1 MRIESITLRN
11 FRCFRE
17 FTLSL
22 RTNLSLLVGR
32 NNTGKTSILAA
43 LERFVSHTCS
53 FSFSDLNTSFAH
65 ELAEAILNHESWREE
80 NTSID
85 LKLNISYDE
94 DDNIAPLAPALL
106 DLDPS
111 NNSITLKFSYSLTET
126 AYDRLSSE
134 YSEWLKSTDKSSSPS
149 SFYDYFGKRMGSYL
163 KMRCTSVPS
172 KGCNSRPRS
181 LKNEDIRGIVS
192 FQGIT
197 APRDVAN
204 AEASGSLSKLAT
216 NYYRILKDDNDLPP
230 EAVALENALATADNA
245 LSESYGEVFKGL
257 VSTVRT
263 FGGAKP
269 NETEISFVSR
279 LGASNLLPA
288 EISLAYKGEQ
298 DSPQLPESH
307 NGLGYMNLIGVL
319 MQISSAIKSF
329 KGSKD
334 STPAAV
340 NILFV
345 EEPEAHTHPQ
355 LQRIF
360 MSNIKGL
367 IDAERG
373 MLDGNGERIN
383 VQSIITTHS
392 PHIVATSDF
401 EDIVYIRRVEE
412 EVSAQSLACM
422 GKYPS
427 SPRTDD
433 IRFLRQYLTLARAD
447 ILFADKL
454 IFIEGDTERILLP
467 AMMKKIDEETSQGGE
482 NIPLLSQHISI
493 VEVGNNSRAFE
504 PLIRFLR
511 VKTLILTDC
520 DYSRGRNG
528 SPKEEADGTTNFS
541 LKHYLAEIDEWNSNR
556 VEYLANHHCIILQD
570 ADNGDTT
577 TWREDPNGYLSIAF
591 QGSETLNG
599 TSFHPR
605 TFEDCFIF
613 KNCDFVK
620 KNMKEMPSVT
630 DFEGP
635 EDEIEFART
644 ATDRINSKAGF
655 AIDIL
660 ITGSDDTSGPLSQVK
675 LPSYIEEGLKWL
687 RK

>member
-11 FRCFRE
+11 FRCFHE
-17 FTLSL
+17 FTLNL
-22 RTNLSLLVGR
+22 QTNLSLLVGR

-43 LERFVSHTCS
+43 LERFVSRTCS

-65 ELAEAILNHESWREE
+65 ELAEAILNHASWREE
-80 NTSID
+80 STSID
-85 LKLNISYDE
+85 LELSISYDE

-106 DLDPS
+106 DLDP
-111 NNSITLKFSYSLTET
+111 NNSSITLKFSYSLTET

-172 KGCNSRPRS
+172 KGRNSRLRS

-216 NYYRILKDDNDLPP
+216 NYYRILKDDSDLPP

-245 LSESYGEVFKGL
+245 LSESYEKVFKDL

-288 EISLAYKGEQ
+288 EISLAYRGEQ

-329 KGSKD
+329 KGGKD
-334 STPAAV
+334 STSAAV

-360 MSNIKGL
+360 MSNIKEL
-367 IDAERG
+367 IDTERG
-373 MLDGNGERIN
+373 VLDESGEQIN

-392 PHIVATSDF
+392 PHIVATSDL
-401 EDIVYIRRVEE
+401 EDIVYMRRAEGDVL
-412 EVSAQSLACM
+412 AQPLACM
-422 GKYPS
+422 GAS
-427 SPRTDD
+427 SRTDD

-467 AMMKKIDEETSQGGE
+467 AMMKKVDEETSQGSEG
-482 NIPLLSQHISI
+482 IPLLSQHISI

-511 VKTLILTDC
+511 LKTLILTDC
-520 DYSRGRNG
+520 DYSRGRSG

-541 LKHYLAEIDEWNSNR
+541 LKHYLAEIDGWNSNR
-556 VEYLANHHCIILQD
+556 VEYLANHHCVTLQD
-570 ADNGDTT
+570 ADNGATT
-577 TWREDPNGYLSIAF
+577 TWHEDPNGYLRIGF

-620 KNMKEMPSVT
+620 KHMEEMLSVS
-630 DFEGP
+630 DFEEPKG
-635 EDEIEFART
+635 EIEFART
-644 ATDRINSKAGF
+644 AANHINSKAGF

-660 ITGSDDTSGPLSQVK
+660 IAGSDDTSGPLSQVE

-687 RK
+687 RKQ